1 MDWYSH
7 VEGTVEKNV
16 NCSNVFVTS
25 FSEFTYFF
33 VWQERHLALKV
44 KSVPL
49 IPKRFVLEQ
58 SEEEN
63 RGGWLNWLTQVHL
76 EMS

>member
-1 MDWYSH
+1 MCLLFHSVSLRTFLCDRKGIWP
-7 VEGTVEKNV
+7 
-16 NCSNVFVTS
+16 
-25 FSEFTYFF
+25 
-33 VWQERHLALKV
+33 L